1 VKEPTSARDDRLA
14 SLLLQMESDDKASYK
29 IFATPDELS
38 SLLLDDLMLVLSER
52 FEESGAAQQAEAD
65 PRILPRPRPL

>member
-1 VKEPTSARDDRLA
+1 
-14 SLLLQMESDDKASYK
+14 MESDDRASYK

-52 FEESGAAQQAEAD
+52 FEESGAAQQAQAD
-65 PRILPRPRPL
+65 LRILPQPRPL